1 MNQNEVCDDI
11 DNNCDWNG
19 LCWQA
24 TRSYWFSEDIWTS
37 LISVD
42 RLDVQVVIVY
52 AGVYGKTICTRAQGT
67 WRVGVAELHAYKWG
81 RGCNVKVWF
90 PECPLFGG
98 KNTLQKRF
106 GTKDSVRC
114 SEFGGG
120 RFSEVANVLQV
131 WDFQSVTR
139 ALSALG
145 SASASRSVR
154 SGRFYSMASVGGWR
168 KKMHTGL

>member
-1 MNQNEVCDDI
+1 M
-11 DNNCDWNG
+11 
-19 LCWQA
+19 
-24 TRSYWFSEDIWTS
+24 
-37 LISVD
+37 
-42 RLDVQVVIVY
+42 
-52 AGVYGKTICTRAQGT
+52 
-67 WRVGVAELHAYKWG
+67 
-81 RGCNVKVWF
+81 WF

-106 GTKDSVRC
+106 GTEDGVRC

-145 SASASRSVR
+145 RGVGNEQFWR
-154 SGRFYSMASVGGWR
+154 TRFPDFSLISP
-168 KKMHTGL
+168 

>member
-1 MNQNEVCDDI
+1 M
-11 DNNCDWNG
+11 
-19 LCWQA
+19 
-24 TRSYWFSEDIWTS
+24 
-37 LISVD
+37 
-42 RLDVQVVIVY
+42 
-52 AGVYGKTICTRAQGT
+52 
-67 WRVGVAELHAYKWG
+67 GVAELHACRYKWG

-120 RFSEVANVLQV
+120 RFSEVVNVLQV
-131 WDFQSVTR
+131 WDFQSVTS

-145 SASASRSVR
+145 SVSASRSVR
-154 SGRFYSMASVGGWR
+154 SGRFYCIDI
-168 KKMHTGL
+168 L